1 MSVAF
6 VLRVRRKRVMV
17 RRSKGSKKTREARSL
32 PLLPPFEHLTLNWW
46 AEVVDAAENKC
57 KPIENKDM
65 EWPHKT

>member
-1 MSVAF
+1 
-6 VLRVRRKRVMV
+6 MV
-17 RRSKGSKKTREARSL
+17 RRSKGSKKTREELARAKARSL

-57 KPIENKDM
+57 KTIENKDM